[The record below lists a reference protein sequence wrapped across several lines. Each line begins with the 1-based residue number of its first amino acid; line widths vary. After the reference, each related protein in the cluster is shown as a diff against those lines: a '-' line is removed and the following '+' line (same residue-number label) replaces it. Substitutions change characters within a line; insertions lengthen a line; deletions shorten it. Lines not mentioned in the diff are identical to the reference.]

1 MKELI
6 EKEYKRFDLNVV
18 PFGIDIKNFK
28 PSHKKESKDFVVGTI
43 KSIEE
48 HNGIDC
54 LIDAAKILIDSY
66 SLDINFLIIGD
77 GSLRHKMQQK
87 TKKLK
92 IDDKINFKGFV
103 NHNNVVKYYNLIS
116 IFIAVSTRESF
127 GVSVLEAAACQVPSI
142 TSNIGGLVEVNLHKK
157 TGLVIKPEDPEA
169 LAKSIFKLYKN
180 GTLRDSYGRNAR
192 ERVEK
197 NFNWTSNV
205 NQMINIYKKYV

>member
-1 MKELI
+1 
-6 EKEYKRFDLNVV
+6 
-18 PFGIDIKNFK
+18 
-28 PSHKKESKDFVVGTI
+28 
-43 KSIEE
+43 
-48 HNGIDC
+48 
-54 LIDAAKILIDSY
+54 
-66 SLDINFLIIGD
+66 
-77 GSLRHKMQQK
+77 MQQK